1 MRAYVEGRPHLIV
14 RAARDDYRLARKSQG
29 AEIQRLGQLRFM
41 HGRKPD
47 LLPDLLEFFLESF
60 PNALATAVD
69 IWGGFTDVVGGLS
82 HLGVNV
88 KLRGVLCKH
97 KLSAWCM

>member
-1 MRAYVEGRPHLIV
+1 MRAYVEERPHLIV
-14 RAARDDYRLARKSQG
+14 RAAHDDYRLSRKSQG

-47 LLPDLLEFFLESF
+47 LLPDLLEFFLEYVPIAVDS
-60 PNALATAVD
+60 AVD
-69 IWGGFTDVVGGLS
+69 IGDGLADVVGGLS
-82 HLGVNV
+82 HLDVHG